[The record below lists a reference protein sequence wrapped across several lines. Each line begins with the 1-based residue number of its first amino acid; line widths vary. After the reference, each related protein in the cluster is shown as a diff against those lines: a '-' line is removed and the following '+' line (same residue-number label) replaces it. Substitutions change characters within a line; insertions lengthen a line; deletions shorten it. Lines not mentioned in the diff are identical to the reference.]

1 MSRSECWAG
10 LEPRDPERIDEL
22 LTLVGEAWKANPDLR
37 LGQLL
42 FALKPAGKDLF
53 CLEDSALKDILLAVT
68 AQVSQGKSLAE
79 VLSAIPR

>member
-1 MSRSECWAG
+1 MSRSECWAS

-42 FALKPAGKDLF
+42 FALTPAGKDLF
-53 CLEDSALKDILLAVT
+53 FLEDSALKDILLEVT
-68 AQVSQGKSLAE
+68 AQVSQGKSLA
-79 VLSAIPR
+79 AIPK